1 MWFFFSIELLGFND
15 SEDLDINSGY
25 HYMKMAADHGMDNVI
40 WVFLIHLHDGTFES
54 RQLKICN
61 EG

>member
-40 WVFLIHLHDGTFES
+40 WVFLIHLDDGTFES
-54 RQLKICN
+54 R
-61 EG
+61 